1 MREYLPEVLQR
12 AVGCSLQRRDRSLS
26 ARAEDRSRQLAS
38 GATTSHPAI
47 EIEGDVT
54 EGSGNCHRAV
64 GHGAE
69 GSNPPRAEEPP
80 EDTLSSARGSVIT
93 TPDLIDALATN
104 LAPVRRLR
112 PPAIRAFGWL
122 LLAALMLALLVVSQG
137 IRPDLAQ
144 RLREPTFILGMAGT
158 LLTGILAAV
167 AAFMLSLPDRSRFC
181 LLLPAPALVLWL
193 STIGYQCLTNWVSLE
208 PNGIHLGETAQ
219 CFATLVL
226 TSLPLS
232 LAMLVMLRYA
242 APLRPI
248 AVTLTGSLAVAA
260 ITATTLSLFHDLDA
274 TVMILTWN
282 LGTAALFVGLGA
294 ALGGKMFSWA
304 APISMRGGD

>member
-1 MREYLPEVLQR
+1 M
-12 AVGCSLQRRDRSLS
+12 
-26 ARAEDRSRQLAS
+26 
-38 GATTSHPAI
+38 
-47 EIEGDVT
+47 
-54 EGSGNCHRAV
+54 
-64 GHGAE
+64 
-69 GSNPPRAEEPP
+69 
-80 EDTLSSARGSVIT
+80 IT
-93 TPDLIDALATN
+93 TPDLIDALAAN

-122 LLAALMLALLVVSQG
+122 LLAALVLALLVVSQG

-208 PNGIHLGETAQ
+208 PNGIRLGETAR

-232 LAMLVMLRYA
+232 LAMLMMLRYA
-242 APLRPI
+242 APLRPT
-248 AVTLTGSLAVAA
+248 AATLTGSLAVAA
-260 ITATTLSLFHDLDA
+260 ITATALSLFHDLDA
-274 TVMILTWN
+274 TVMILMWN
-282 LGTAALFVGLGA
+282 LGTAALFVGLGSSFR
-294 ALGGKMFSWA
+294 GKMFSWA
-304 APISMRGGD
+304 APISMPHRD

>member
-1 MREYLPEVLQR
+1 M
-12 AVGCSLQRRDRSLS
+12 
-26 ARAEDRSRQLAS
+26 
-38 GATTSHPAI
+38 
-47 EIEGDVT
+47 
-54 EGSGNCHRAV
+54 
-64 GHGAE
+64 
-69 GSNPPRAEEPP
+69 
-80 EDTLSSARGSVIT
+80 IT
-93 TPDLIDALATN
+93 TPDLIEALAAN
-104 LAPVRRLR
+104 LTPVRRLR
-112 PPAIRAFGWL
+112 PPVTRAACWL
-122 LLAALMLALLVVSQG
+122 LLAALVLALLAVSQG

-144 RLREPTFILGMAGT
+144 RLREPTFILGMSGA
-158 LLTGILAAV
+158 LLTGVLAAV

-260 ITATTLSLFHDLDA
+260 ITATALSLFHELDA
-274 TVMILTWN
+274 TVMILMWN
-282 LGTAALFVGLGA
+282 LGTAALFVGLGG
-294 ALGGKMFSWA
+294 ALGGKVFSWA
-304 APISMRGGD
+304 APRSMTRGA